1 MILKGKP
8 LSLLSKLLA
17 VFFVLL
23 CFCVNVFTSF
33 NIPMDDVIK
42 VALFMAL
49 VFSPVD
55 ISLWMETFAGIR
67 GKPVSPGDDAA
78 PPADASEAAKAAAN
92 GNG

>member
-1 MILKGKP
+1 MTLKGKP

-23 CFCVNVFTSF
+23 CFCVNIFTSCK
-33 NIPMDDVIK
+33 IPMDDVIK

-55 ISLWMETFAGIR
+55 VSLWMETFAGIR
-67 GKPVSPGDDAA
+67 GRPVLPGGDAL
-78 PPADASEAAKAAAN
+78 PRADASEAAKAAAN